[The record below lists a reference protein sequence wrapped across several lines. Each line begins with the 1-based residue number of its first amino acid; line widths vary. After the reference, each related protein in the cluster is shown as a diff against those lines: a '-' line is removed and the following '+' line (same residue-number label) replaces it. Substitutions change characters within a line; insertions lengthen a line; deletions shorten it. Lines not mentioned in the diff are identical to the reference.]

1 MAETLLLAALAT
13 APRRF
18 RQPPLPPDA
27 RAAAAQG
34 IDTGLA
40 FAMEAARVAVERNTR
55 PGEEE
60 RALFLESLAALI
72 AVALAPED
80 GDPTFQSLVL
90 RAQEAQVAQYVR
102 LSALRPADHRAVR
115 SAANAIGHPGKT
127 RGLPAG
133 PLRAAL
139 ESLHRA
145 AAAADGDAIRLA
157 AAQALALSDAH
168 DEALRSTLE
177 SLVAQPAVERL
188 SRLAQLTATESVQR
202 YLQLAR
208 QNGPA
213 AGSAEAAA
221 QGRAAARVGNQ
232 HEANAL
238 AVFGRIAALLNGH
251 AGFDAAGAEP
261 DGPAAAQAAPAGPT
275 ALAAHESYRAVRG
288 LRTPPRFPG
297 EPGKAKDEWDV
308 ALVRRAAGDDGAVA
322 IALLA
327 EVKAAPAAATPDFAR
342 LLRGLERLALADPL
356 QAYAFSSDDGV
367 LMLAGDSLRRLAPN
381 GRVLP
386 PHVVYCC
393 GIDAEAQPQVVSPGS
408 KAVLLAEPPCIAFA
422 QRLQRGAQPSPDALA
437 AVWHTLLTE
446 PRLRSAL
453 YQHDT
458 ARAVREAMLHPDD
471 LMAALQQGLASAS
484 RDNLDP

>member
-1 MAETLLLAALAT
+1 MAETLLLTALAT

-40 FAMEAARVAVERNTR
+40 FAMEAARVAVEQNTVA
-55 PGEEE
+55 GEEE
-60 RALFLESLAALI
+60 RALFLDSLAALI
-72 AVALAPED
+72 AVALAPD
-80 GDPTFQSLVL
+80 GGDPTFQSLVL
-90 RAQEAQVAQYVR
+90 RAQEVEVAEYVR
-102 LSALRPADHRAVR
+102 LSAQRPADHRTVR
-115 SAANAIGHPGKT
+115 SAANAVGHPGKT
-127 RGLPAG
+127 RGLAPG
-133 PLRAAL
+133 PLRTAL

-145 AAAADGDAIRLA
+145 AAAADGGAIRLA
-157 AAQALALSDAH
+157 AVQALALTDAH

-177 SLVAQPAVERL
+177 SLLAQPAVERL
-188 SRLAQLTATESVQR
+188 SRLSRLTATEGVQR
-202 YLQLAR
+202 YLLLAR

-232 HEANAL
+232 HEESAL
-238 AVFGRIAALLNGH
+238 AVFGRIASLLNLHEG
-251 AGFDAAGAEP
+251 G
-261 DGPAAAQAAPAGPT
+261 T
-275 ALAAHESYRAVRG
+275 ALRAVRG

-297 EPGKAKDEWDV
+297 EAGKAKDEWDV
-308 ALVRRAAGDDGAVA
+308 ALVRRVAGDEGALE

-367 LMLAGDSLRRLAPN
+367 LMLAGASLRQLAPN

-408 KAVLLAEPPCIAFA
+408 KAVLLAEPACIAFA
-422 QRLQRGAQPSPDALA
+422 QRLQRGEQPSPDSLTE
-437 AVWHTLLTE
+437 VWRALLTE

-471 LMAALQQGLASAS
+471 LMAALQRGLAGGTNS
-484 RDNLDP
+484 RGVEPDRA